1 MKRFPFLLWWGLCL
15 QMPLSAQISFADAS
29 SQLADSTLTSG
40 VAVGIADFNGDGLD
54 DLLQLHRGN
63 QLKVSLQN
71 PDHSFSLLEF
81 GTTSNQREWSLA
93 AADVNNDGLCDFF
106 TGGSYNGA
114 KILLADSTG
123 GWSLTPQP
131 LPGPGLFVQGSNLVD
146 INNDG
151 WLDVFACH
159 DDGESRIWENLDGN
173 GFTEADQWID
183 MRTDPPSDN
192 SGNYGSIWTDFDNDG
207 DLDLYIAK
215 CRIGVN
221 DPTDPRRINA
231 LFVNEGNGTF
241 REAAAEFGLK
251 IGWQSWTADFN
262 DIDNDGDLDCLV
274 TNHDHSLQLLE
285 NRGDGHFTDITEAAG
300 VESFGYFLQGLL
312 RDFDN
317 DGYVDI
323 LTADPTQLFLNNG
336 DKTFTLA
343 ADAFGGLNLR
353 SFACGDLNA
362 DGFLDVVGVFQESI
376 NSPSNQP
383 DRLFLNQGNENNY
396 LAVRL
401 RGTQSNRS
409 GVGARLELFGEWGVQ
424 VREVRA
430 GESYGISNSLT
441 QFFGLGPADSIAY
454 LVVRWPSG
462 RVSVVAD
469 PEPNQYLLVEE
480 TLNCPALSLTIEVEG
495 EPVICPG
502 GTRTLHAPPGYVTY
516 LWNHGAQGQQAEV
529 QAPGNYSLVA
539 LDGMGCA
546 VLSEVVHIE
555 SQAAEPPHITPNGEL
570 RICAGDTLEL
580 HAEGSGDF
588 LWSTGDTTASI
599 AVFEAGTYTVSSQTV
614 CGTAGSDP
622 VVVEV
627 LTAPPP
633 QTSNDTLHG
642 PGSAT
647 LVATGGTIRWYDAP
661 QGGQLLGEGDTL
673 LTPVVDE
680 TTTFWAE
687 AQHVFPGAA
696 FQVGMENHVGDDF
709 SDNQTNAG
717 IFFSVEAP
725 FLLKT
730 VKVYTDTPGERRI
743 LVLNPDGDITHSK
756 LVNITEEEQ
765 IVELDFQFDFPG
777 EDYYLTTD
785 GEHNLNTFGFEG
797 PRLKRSDV
805 AVFYPYEVEGL
816 VRLTGSPFGQ
826 GFYYYF
832 FDWQVEEPSLE
843 CVSPRVPVEAVVMTT
858 AAEEPQEAA
867 LLRLT
872 PTPTHG
878 PLTLQYEGLPPDDY
892 TLELRDLHGRRVLSR
907 SFRVSGE
914 GSGVVELELEGSPS
928 GLYLLQLR
936 GQGMSRVWKVLLQ

>member
-1 MKRFPFLLWWGLCL
+1 MKRFPFLLGGLCL
-15 QMPLSAQISFADAS
+15 LNALSAQITFQDAS
-29 SQLADSTLTSG
+29 SQLADSTFTSG
-40 VAVGIADFNGDGLD
+40 VAVGVADFNGDGLD

-71 PDHSFSLLEF
+71 PDHSFTLLEL
-81 GTTSNQREWSLA
+81 GNTSSQREWSLA
-93 AADVNNDGLCDFF
+93 AADVNNDGLCDLF

-114 KILLADSTG
+114 KILLTDTAG
-123 GWSLTPQP
+123 GWSINPTP

-146 INNDG
+146 IDNDG

-173 GFTEADQWID
+173 GFAEADQWID

-215 CRIGVN
+215 CRLGVD

-231 LFVNEGNGTF
+231 LFVNEGNGSF

-285 NRGDGHFTDITEAAG
+285 NRGDGHFLDITEAAG

-317 DGYVDI
+317 DGFVDI

-336 DKTFTLA
+336 DRTFTLA
-343 ADAFGGLNLR
+343 PDAFGGANLR

-362 DGFLDVVGVFQESI
+362 DGFLDVVGIFQESI
-376 NSPSNQP
+376 NSPGTQP
-383 DRLFLNQGNENNY
+383 DRLYLNQGNGNNF

-401 RGTQSNRS
+401 QGQVSNRS

-441 QFFGLGPADSIAY
+441 QFFGLGAADSIAY

-462 RVSVVAD
+462 RVNVIAD

-480 TLNCPALSLTIEVEG
+480 ELGCPALSLTVEVDG
-495 EPVICPG
+495 APVICPG
-502 GTRTLHAPPGYVTY
+502 ATLNLSAAPGYAAY
-516 LWNHGAQGQQAEV
+516 LWSHGAQGRQSAV
-529 QAPGNYSLVA
+529 QSPGNYSVVA
-539 LDGMGCA
+539 LDSNGCA
-546 VLSEVVHIE
+546 ALSEVVFIE
-555 SQAAEPPHITPNGEL
+555 FQGGEPPRIVPQGEL
-570 RICAGDTLEL
+570 RLCSGDSLEL
-580 HAEGSGDF
+580 HAEGTGSF

-599 AVFEAGTYTVSSQTV
+599 VVFEPGTYSVSAQTD
-614 CGTAGSDP
+614 CGTLQSEP

-627 LTAPPP
+627 LSAPPP
-633 QTSNDTLHG
+633 QTSNDTLHA

-647 LVATGGTIRWYDAP
+647 LIASGGTISWYDAP
-661 QGGQLLGEGDTL
+661 VGGQLLGEGDTL
-673 LTPVVDE
+673 LTPEVDE

-687 AQHVFPGAA
+687 ARHVFPGEA
-696 FQVGMENHVGDDF
+696 FHVGMEMHVGDDF

-725 FLLKT
+725 FLLKS
-730 VKVYTDTPGERRI
+730 VKVYTDTPGERLI
-743 LVLNPDGDITHSK
+743 QVLDPDGAISHSR

-765 IVELDFQFDFPG
+765 VVELDFFFDTPG
-777 EDYYLTTD
+777 EDYFITTD
-785 GEHNLNTFGFEG
+785 AQHNLATFGFEG

-832 FDWQVEEPSLE
+832 FDWEVETPPLT
-843 CVSPRVPVEAVVMTT
+843 CVSPRVPVEAVVVTT
-858 AAEEPQEAA
+858 AVEEVPADA
-867 LLRLT
+867 RLELH
-872 PTPTHG
+872 PTLTDG
-878 PLTLQYEGLPPDDY
+878 PLTLQFEGLPPDTY
-892 TLELRDLHGRRVLSR
+892 TLELSDLQGRRLLSR
-907 SFRVSGE
+907 DFQVLGA
-914 GSGVVELELEGSPS
+914 GSGSMSLDLRGRPS
-928 GLYLLQLR
+928 GLYLLRL
-936 GQGMSRVWKVLLQ
+936 QGSVVHKVWKVVVR